1 MRREYPERPI
11 VGIGAIVLKGDSV
24 LLIRRG
30 KPPRAGGWSLPG
42 GAQKVGELAAE
53 AALREV
59 HEETGIE
66 AEVLGLVDV
75 VDSVTRDQ
83 EGLIQYHYTLVD
95 YACRWTGGEP
105 TAGGDAAEAR
115 WVPLADLEDL
125 GLWSETLRVIHL
137 AAEMADSLDA

>member
-11 VGIGAIVLKGDSV
+11 VGIGAIVLKGASV

-42 GAQKVGELAAE
+42 GAQKVGEMAAE

-59 HEETGIE
+59 REETGIE
-66 AEVLGLVDV
+66 ADVLGLVDV
-75 VDSVTRDQ
+75 VDSVTRDA
-83 EGLIQYHYTLVD
+83 EGRIQYHYTLVD
-95 YACRWTGGEP
+95 FACRWTAGEP
-105 TAGGDAAEAR
+105 VAGGDAAEAR
-115 WVPLADLEDL
+115 WVPIADLDGL